1 MTYEEMSDVIDA
13 IFEAGEAG
21 TIEAEKV
28 LQQVP
33 MDDVIV
39 GELFGLFMA
48 AVDDFEAIKQKVMR
62 GGSGGEY
69 DEIIAAATK
78 VRDASLTWARYVE
91 VVAKAPEKSTPG
103 RFDAIL
109 ARLHERG
116 LIVDTGERRWN
127 PQKQHHDVMW
137 ALAPGLPEDC
147 DAGSD
152 VANAVLNFL
161 RERS

>member
-1 MTYEEMSDVIDA
+1 MTYEEMRDVIDA
-13 IFEAGEAG
+13 IFEAGEAE

-48 AVDDFEAIKQKVMR
+48 AVDDFKAIKQKVMR

-91 VVAKAPEKSTPG
+91 AVAKAPEKSTPG
-103 RFDAIL
+103 RAP
-109 ARLHERG
+109 ARARP
-116 LIVDTGERRWN
+116 DRRYWRAA
-127 PQKQHHDVMW
+127 M
-137 ALAPGLPEDC
+137 
-147 DAGSD
+147 
-152 VANAVLNFL
+152 
-161 RERS
+161 